1 MAFDTLFVAI
11 VSLVIIGFLIGMVIW
26 RQIVFDR
33 REQDLITRLMSRDA
47 IEYAN
52 VRRITSDSSITV
64 EDAVDKLAR
73 EGIGAEEIMSSDVES
88 IDRVRVR

>member
-1 MAFDTLFVAI
+1 MTFDTIFIAV
-11 VSLVIIGFLIGMVIW
+11 VSLSMIGFLIALIIW

-52 VRRITSDSSITV
+52 VRRITEETGITV
-64 EDAVDKLAR
+64 AQAVDKLTE
-73 EGIGAEEIMSSDVES
+73 EGIGAEEIISSGDES
-88 IDRVRVR
+88 TDRVRVR